1 MQFEF
6 FGESVIFDC
15 VLMRMSLHGS
25 LLCPNRGAWAE
36 RSENLFFLHINHL
49 IIDHFDSGVDGTGRI
64 KEASL
69 MQCAVQVQQA
79 AKTARALKH
88 PTEGAAR

>member
-1 MQFEF
+1 MGCCYVRTGVREQTEARIYFPF
-6 FGESVIFDC
+6 ALI
-15 VLMRMSLHGS
+15 
-25 LLCPNRGAWAE
+25 
-36 RSENLFFLHINHL
+36 IHL
-49 IIDHFDSGVDGTGRI
+49 IIDHFDSGVHGTGSIR
-64 KEASL
+64 EASP

>member
-1 MQFEF
+1 MGCCYVRTGVREQREARIYF
-6 FGESVIFDC
+6 S
-15 VLMRMSLHGS
+15 
-25 LLCPNRGAWAE
+25 
-36 RSENLFFLHINHL
+36 FLHINHL
-49 IIDHFDSGVDGTGRI
+49 IIDRFGSGVDGTGRI

-79 AKTARALKH
+79 AKTAKALKH